1 MKLLLRRATVSL
13 AVLGAV
19 GVIGSL
25 AVGRSMKHNRN
36 ARAEYFSRVVIPAEK
51 TVREDWEKQRAALE
65 AEAAK
70 HPGTIAR
77 LPLIST
83 AAVENAQKAADTHN
97 PPYFRLA
104 RYQELFDVLAVGS
117 LVLCLFSSTALELV
131 RRREAKA

>member
-1 MKLLLRRATVSL
+1 
-13 AVLGAV
+13 
-19 GVIGSL
+19 
-25 AVGRSMKHNRN
+25 MKHNRN